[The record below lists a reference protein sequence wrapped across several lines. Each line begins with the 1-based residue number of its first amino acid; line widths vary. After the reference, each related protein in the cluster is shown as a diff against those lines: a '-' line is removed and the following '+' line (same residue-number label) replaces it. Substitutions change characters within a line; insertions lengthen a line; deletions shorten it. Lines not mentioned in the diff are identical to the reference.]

1 MSDNRLK
8 ILVVTPGE
16 PPRVRKIRGGL
27 PAIAE
32 IVGGE
37 TEELCPFADTV
48 SIVRGRRGDELRLP
62 FNCLLR
68 NGSGQPVDVIHGTFV
83 VVGTDHGQF
92 VSLSD
97 AQILR
102 YLDEFSRNRVSPV
115 RQKRLPPA
123 SLSCLSSL
131 RLASVCRCLFV

>member
-1 MSDNRLK
+1 MSDNRLR
-8 ILVVTPGE
+8 ILVVKPGN
-16 PPRVRKIRGGL
+16 PPQVRYICGGL
-27 PAIAE
+27 PAIQK

-48 SIVRGRRGDELRLP
+48 SIVRGRRGDKLRLP
-62 FNCLLR
+62 LNCLLK

-92 VSLSD
+92 VSLTD

-102 YLDEFSRNRVSPV
+102 YLDKFSRNR
-115 RQKRLPPA
+115 LPPVKGKRFPA
-123 SLSCLSSL
+123 HSSGL
-131 RLASVCRCLFV
+131 RLGIV